1 MFEGGPKMSGGKQ
14 RRNVVFCALV
24 AALCFSTAL
33 AAADTVIRGVVS
45 DDAGKPIRGAIVRAG
60 AADKSIS
67 GFTRKDGRYEISVP
81 AGSYDV
87 SVEAYGFGMKR
98 QKRDATQDG
107 DTNFSLS
114 PKFDVGRLSSA
125 ELESLLPDNAETRF
139 IKSQCL
145 SCHSFATVMMRRGST
160 AEEWKGFLPAMTR
173 GRMFNPRFT
182 PEQLNFLGQA
192 LEKYFGPDAP
202 YFGPDADA
210 PKMSQVKHAE
220 MSDAALRA
228 TIREYTIP
236 SPGAMSHS
244 IMVDANDNAWFS
256 EYDNQSNAVGRFD
269 PLTETFQEYKVPLPN
284 SGPHTGAVG
293 KDGRIWMSL
302 SANRDQQLASVDPET
317 GAVKTYSLGPGVGV
331 SHTLAVDAA
340 GNILVSGGASGVF
353 DLKTEKFQAFKL
365 PAPEKYPEDTLGA
378 WSQIAASQ
386 TGSAEMR
393 ALGGGSYDVTEVGG
407 TVWFTQESAGRLV
420 GVDTATGQMKTY
432 RVPGMV
438 SVKGVVA
445 DEQGN
450 IWFANFQG
458 HKLGKLNTR
467 TGDIEQ
473 YQPPT
478 ADASPY
484 GVVRDA
490 KTGYIWYG
498 DMNGDYI
505 TRFDPKSEQ
514 FVEYPVPTHQAYPR
528 FMGVDSKG
536 RVWFTEFLQPKIG
549 VLDPEGSKQIAAT
562 H

>member
-1 MFEGGPKMSGGKQ
+1 
-14 RRNVVFCALV
+14 
-24 AALCFSTAL
+24 
-33 AAADTVIRGVVS
+33 
-45 DDAGKPIRGAIVRAG
+45 
-60 AADKSIS
+60 
-67 GFTRKDGRYEISVP
+67 
-81 AGSYDV
+81 
-87 SVEAYGFGMKR
+87 
-98 QKRDATQDG
+98 
-107 DTNFSLS
+107 
-114 PKFDVGRLSSA
+114 
-125 ELESLLPDNAETRF
+125 
-139 IKSQCL
+139 
-145 SCHSFATVMMRRGST
+145 
-160 AEEWKGFLPAMTR
+160 
-173 GRMFNPRFT
+173 MFNPRFT

-378 WSQIAASQ
+378 WSEIAASQ

-393 ALGGGSYDVTEVGG
+393 ALGGGSYDVTELGG

-438 SVKGVVA
+438 SVKGVVP